1 MGRKKVS
8 AFLGSLAITTALA
21 GCSQPKYTE
30 EDLRKKYEAP
40 NTVIYGL
47 DDWMAEDI
55 SVYTTFSG
63 TIKERKQ
70 KESESGVINY
80 IFKCKLD
87 DGQDFSENVDQY
99 TYFEFKEGD
108 KVEITIKKIIFKDT
122 DEIVSTSSYTK
133 YTKTENEKKKA
144 EKER

>member
-1 MGRKKVS
+1 MRRKEVS
-8 AFLGSLAITTALA
+8 AFFGSLAVTTALA

-30 EDLRKKYEAP
+30 EDLKKKYEAP

-63 TIKERKQ
+63 TIVEKKDV
-70 KESESGVINY
+70 ESESGVINY

-87 DGQDFSENVDQY
+87 NGQDFSENVDQY
-99 TYFEFKEGD
+99 TYFEFNVGD
-108 KVEITIKKIIFKDT
+108 NVEITTKKIIYKDT

-133 YTKTENEKKKA
+133 YTKAEKEIKA